1 METTKKILCK
11 ENIPAFFI
19 LFGILLRVV
28 ALGTLPGGLNQD
40 EAFAGYEAWS
50 LLNDSVDS
58 FGYTRPVY
66 FVAWGSGMNTL
77 YSYLLVP
84 LFFLFG
90 KQIWVLRLV
99 QAIFSCIS
107 LVVFFDLQKE
117 LFSKKMATLSLALLV
132 ISPWH
137 IMMSR
142 WGLESNLAP
151 AFLLLGLWATVKSF
165 KNTKY
170 YLLMFLFYGI
180 GLYSYAVLW
189 IFVPLLLVVQAI
201 YGKKTGKMRFDRY
214 YFMGLLLFLLLA
226 TPLFLF
232 VLVNFDFLPE
242 IRNRIFSIPKLPHF
256 REDEVGGKNIFSNL
270 YALFCVLIYQND
282 GVLSNCAGNFGLY
295 YRWTLPLQLLGLL
308 RVVAI
313 SRKEWR
319 DKHFCGEMFFL
330 LYGVCALLLGCIID
344 SNINR
349 INCIHIF
356 MIFLLAEGLL
366 FAAEHFPGWVNRA
379 IGVALLISFVG
390 FFSYYCS
397 VYKEAFNDAHF
408 DGIEEAVEYAMTKGK
423 DICVN
428 DNISYSVIM
437 YCSGVSS
444 ENYRDSVSY
453 EPFTSGNFQVTG
465 FLRFRFGYDL
475 TQISY
480 DKVYLIDDDEM
491 ELFIKNG
498 FQVELF
504 GDCGVAYVAPI

>member
-1 METTKKILCK
+1 METTKKYFCK
-11 ENIPAFFI
+11 KNIPVILI
-19 LFGILLRVV
+19 LFGVLLRVA
-28 ALGTLPGGLNQD
+28 ALGKLPGGLNQD

-90 KQIWVLRLV
+90 KRIWVLRLV

-107 LVVFFDLQKE
+107 LVAFYDLQKE

-132 ISPWH
+132 FSPWH

-151 AFLLLGLWATVKSF
+151 AFLIFGLWAMVKSF

-170 YLLMFLFYGI
+170 YILMFLFFGI
-180 GLYSYAVLW
+180 GLYSYALLW
-189 IFVPLLLVVQAI
+189 IFVPLLLVVQTI
-201 YGKKTGKMRFDRY
+201 YGKKTGKMHIDRY
-214 YFMGLLLFLLLA
+214 YFMGLLLFLLTAL
-226 TPLFLF
+226 PLFLF
-232 VLVNFDFLPE
+232 VLVNLDFLPE
-242 IRNRIFSIPKLPHF
+242 IRSNFISIPRLYNF
-256 REDEVGGKNIFSNL
+256 RGDEIGGKSIFSNL
-270 YALFCVLIYQND
+270 YALYCVLIYQND
-282 GVLSNCAGNFGLY
+282 GILSNSAGNFGLY

-308 RVVAI
+308 RTLTLAG
-313 SRKEWR
+313 RANKEKR
-319 DKHFCGEMFFL
+319 FCAEMFFL
-330 LYGVCALLLGCIID
+330 LYGACAFFLGCII
-344 SNINR
+344 NANVNR

-356 MIFLLAEGLL
+356 MIILLAEGFL
-366 FAAEHFPGWVNRA
+366 FTAEHLPEWVNRA
-379 IGVALLISFVG
+379 LGVAVLVSFVG
-390 FFSYYCS
+390 FISYYCS
-397 VYKEAFNDAHF
+397 DYKESFNDAYY
-408 DGIEEAVEYAMTKGK
+408 DGIEEAVEYAMNMGK

-428 DNISYSVIM
+428 ENISYSVIM

-444 ENYRDSVSY
+444 ENYWDSVSY
-453 EPFTSGNFQVTG
+453 EPFSSGNLAVTG
-465 FLRFRFGYDL
+465 FMRFRFGYDL

-498 FQVELF
+498 FRVEMF